1 MTNAPFRPT
10 QRYVLTFSPKNGK
23 PRVLKPSMTQKK
35 KASLRRLRD
44 SGDPAAIRTQDLLL
58 RRQLLYPAELRGHHY
73 FVGTPRFELGVSCSQ
88 SRRDN
93 RTTLHPVDVHKK
105 NASFWGAFLRR
116 RGDSNPRYPNR
127 VRQFSKLL
135 VSATHP
141 PLRSCMISVVTD
153 PCLWK
158 HRLRNR
164 LQKYK
169 HFFNQQNFFCLSSI
183 DIRKTTYFCIDFKMF
198 IS

>member
-1 MTNAPFRPT
+1 MN

-116 RGDSNPRYPNR
+116 RGLQNATFRE
-127 VRQFSKLL
+127 FSAEIYCFISAVLDTFLKPLTFTYKLL
-135 VSATHP
+135 FQTFRVAFRVARSATFADAF
-141 PLRSCMISVVTD
+141 S
-153 PCLWK
+153 
-158 HRLRNR
+158 
-164 LQKYK
+164 LQRYK
-169 HFFNQQNFFCLSSI
+169 LFS
-183 DIRKTTYFCIDFKMF
+183 TYQIIC
-198 IS
+198 